1 MTTKAIDEI
10 YHTLGN
16 MLYLSVNNQY
26 KEYKEAFCEVQR
38 TTAMV
43 QFTGYCIDMEGK
55 KQSISDMLVNRE
67 TSAVVHKLHE
77 ITTNGST
84 FKWNKLLLK
93 LNSSNEF
100 KIDFINDKVLEEKM
114 ASYKNQTS

>member
-10 YHTLGN
+10 YHILGN
-16 MLYLSVNNQY
+16 MLYASVNKQY

-38 TTAMV
+38 TPGMV
-43 QFTGYCIDMEGK
+43 QFNGYCIDMEGK

-67 TSAVVHKLHE
+67 TSVVVHKLHDL
-77 ITTNGST
+77 TTKGST

-100 KIDFINDKVLEEKM
+100 KIDFINDKALEEKM
-114 ASYKNQTS
+114 AAYMKGQV